1 MTFKIRKQK
10 ESDIRKH
17 TEVGSQIFFFFFKH
31 STGLMFQI
39 LKKKKKSDM
48 AQLLLKCLEQKDGD
62 ELLCSKLAL
71 MIFLFER

>member
-1 MTFKIRKQK
+1 
-10 ESDIRKH
+10 
-17 TEVGSQIFFFFFKH
+17 
-31 STGLMFQI
+31 MFQI
-39 LKKKKKSDM
+39 LKRKKKSDM